1 MSSMSSQ
8 PRLFRVCWCG
18 SFGLI
23 KNALHWRRGA
33 LFRYGSAMAKVWATQ
48 DERWV
53 YATISG
59 SREVRD
65 DLTTILR
72 ETLQSLF
79 AEYKD
84 LKRRRKHEAER
95 SEERATRAD
104 VCELLS

>member
-1 MSSMSSQ
+1 
-8 PRLFRVCWCG
+8 
-18 SFGLI
+18 
-23 KNALHWRRGA
+23 
-33 LFRYGSAMAKVWATQ
+33 MAKVWATQ

-84 LKRRRKHEAER
+84 LNVVEQMEWDAEWVP
-95 SEERATRAD
+95 RATLEKMGIIPGYESAQVD
-104 VCELLS
+104 AMKLLEKEKEA